1 MSFQAT
7 DFRMEGMCCWSAGLD
22 RLGGRSAAVN
32 SSEEPNTGA
41 RFSGSV
47 RELILEVF
55 QRWEGASP
63 KTSVM
68 CSEKEKFS
76 I

>member
-1 MSFQAT
+1 MLLECGTGPPRRTQRCGKQ
-7 DFRMEGMCCWSAGLD
+7 FRGTK
-22 RLGGRSAAVN
+22 GR
-32 SSEEPNTGA
+32 GQ
-41 RFSGSV
+41 FSGSV

-63 KTSVM
+63 KTSMM